1 MSLSENSTHTCKHT
15 EMHQP
20 GKNAA
25 FFSANVDAIFCKCWD
40 KWSDQRLAVGPER
53 GLC

>member
-1 MSLSENSTHTCKHT
+1 MSLFENSYRTCKHT

-25 FFSANVDAIFCKCWD
+25 FFSANVEAIFCICWY
-40 KWSDQRLAVGPER
+40 KWSDQRLAGGSER